1 MGGRTLA
8 EAQPFSNSR
17 SVRTEFHPYSCR
29 LELPYGTVPTR
40 RYLRTRHSWGQSTR
54 MQDQTP
60 KQHRVAA
67 FAAKQGQAALL
78 LAAAEEPP
86 LRDQVRLAI
95 RDLDEGLQWLEN
107 ETGIARPFV
116 LDIVDATLRLATSRL
131 NMVKKAL
138 QTEGPTP
145 LP

>member
-1 MGGRTLA
+1 
-8 EAQPFSNSR
+8 
-17 SVRTEFHPYSCR
+17 
-29 LELPYGTVPTR
+29 
-40 RYLRTRHSWGQSTR
+40 